1 MSFRAGDRVLVKPY
15 YSYEQAYA
23 NLDNQG
29 VVEAVREELVT
40 VENSTFRITTLTVVI
55 RREELEK
62 SS

>member
-1 MSFRAGDRVLVKPY
+1 M
-15 YSYEQAYA
+15 
-23 NLDNQG
+23 
-29 VVEAVREELVT
+29 VREELMT

>member
-1 MSFRAGDRVLVKPY
+1 LSFRAGDRVLVKPY
-15 YSYEQAYA
+15 YNYEEAYA

-29 VVEAVREELVT
+29 VVEMVREELMT

>member
-1 MSFRAGDRVLVKPY
+1 MSFQAGDRVLVKPY
-15 YSYEQAYA
+15 YNYEEAYA

-29 VVEAVREELVT
+29 VVEMVREELMT